1 MKNAKDIINSTTYPL
16 QTEIAMNVIG
26 EFQKIINECQNYFF
40 VIGDT
45 SFCKGYIV
53 KSVVSLNWIQP
64 RWKTMDDRKFK
75 CRVTDNTN

>member
-1 MKNAKDIINSTTYPL
+1 
-16 QTEIAMNVIG
+16 MNVRIT
-26 EFQKIINECQNYFF
+26 FF